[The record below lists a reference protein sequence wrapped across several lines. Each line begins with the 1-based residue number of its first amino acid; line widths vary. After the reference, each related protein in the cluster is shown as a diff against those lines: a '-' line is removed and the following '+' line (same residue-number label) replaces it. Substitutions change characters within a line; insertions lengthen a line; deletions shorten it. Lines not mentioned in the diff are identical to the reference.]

1 MSANKV
7 AAVLFGSKYFFNFW
21 LNSSE
26 ALKQVAMTFD
36 DVGFAVVTC
45 EGVTAHAKV

>member
-1 MSANKV
+1 MSAKR
-7 AAVLFGSKYFFNFW
+7 ASAVLFESKYFFYFW

-26 ALKQVAMTFD
+26 VLKKVAMTFHD
-36 DVGFAVVTC
+36 IGFAVVTC